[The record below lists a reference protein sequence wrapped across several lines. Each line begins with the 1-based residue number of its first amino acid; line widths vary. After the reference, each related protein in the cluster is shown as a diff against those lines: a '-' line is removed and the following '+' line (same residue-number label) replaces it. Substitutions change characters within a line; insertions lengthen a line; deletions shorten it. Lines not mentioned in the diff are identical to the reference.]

1 MLDILG
7 HSSDFSHDDAV
18 RLRRLE
24 QKVDLILKHLG
35 IDYVETS
42 NLSEEARA
50 QADRGDKIGAIK
62 VHRQNT
68 GVGLAEAKYDIEA
81 YLARGR

>member
-18 RLRRLE
+18 RLRRVE
-24 QKVDLILKHLG
+24 QKLDLVLRHMG
-35 IDYVETS
+35 IDYCETW
-42 NLSEEARA
+42 NLSEEVRA

-62 VHRQNT
+62 IHREKT
-68 GVGLAEAKYDIEA
+68 GVGLAEAKYDVEA
-81 YLARGR
+81 YLARR

>member
-18 RLRRLE
+18 RLRRIEL
-24 QKVDLILKHLG
+24 KLDLILKQMG
-35 IDYVETS
+35 IDYTETW
-42 NLSEEARA
+42 NLSSEARA
-50 QADRGDKIGAIK
+50 LADRGDKIGAIK
-62 VHRQNT
+62 IHRETT

-81 YLARGR
+81 YLSRRR

>member
-1 MLDILG
+1 MIDILG
-7 HSSDFSHDDAV
+7 QSSSFSHDDAV
-18 RLRRLE
+18 RLRRVE
-24 QKVDLILKHLG
+24 QKLDLVLKHLG
-35 IDYVETS
+35 IDYSETW

-62 VHRQNT
+62 SHRERT
-68 GVGLAEAKYDIEA
+68 GVGLAEAKYDVES

>member
-18 RLRRLE
+18 RLRRIE
-24 QKVDLILKHLG
+24 QKLDLVLKHLG
-35 IDYVETS
+35 IDYFETW

-62 VHRQNT
+62 IHRETT
-68 GVGLAEAKYDIEA
+68 GVGLAEAKYDVEA
-81 YLARGR
+81 YLARSR